1 VRIATPNAT
10 YDVYNLKQFEA
21 VLDQLGIKHKEP
33 EMTMT
38 ESTDIKKDAINPSHH
53 QGTIVIDGVVELQ
66 WLEHLQY
73 HSRYRNHPERFK
85 GAVELQIRKYMDRNG
100 GKDSELQETLK
111 ALWYMKFLAAFIKNG
126 NKPIYVK
133 DIDTI
138 LGAK

>member
-1 VRIATPNAT
+1 
-10 YDVYNLKQFEA
+10 
-21 VLDQLGIKHKEP
+21 
-33 EMTMT
+33 
-38 ESTDIKKDAINPSHH
+38 
-53 QGTIVIDGVVELQ
+53 
-66 WLEHLQY
+66 
-73 HSRYRNHPERFK
+73 
-85 GAVELQIRKYMDRNG
+85 MDRNG